1 MSKTVSKFVINEVLE
16 EKEGYLGMLL
26 ATLNAR
32 VFGNLLIGK
41 RTVRARLG
49 IIRPRKKSFKS
60 RSKFLMHLHPLKVYE
75 IQKKITMKKLK
86 GFLKEIIFDKK

>member
-1 MSKTVSKFVINEVLE
+1 
-16 EKEGYLGMLL
+16 MLL

-49 IIRPRKKSFKS
+49 IIRPRKKA
-60 RSKFLMHLHPLKVYE
+60 LKAG
-75 IQKKITMKKLK
+75 QN
-86 GFLKEIIFDKK
+86 F

>member
-1 MSKTVSKFVINEVLE
+1 MSKTVSNFVINEILE

-41 RTVRARLG
+41 RTVRARVG
-49 IIRPRKKSFKS
+49 IIRPRKKALKAGQNFNAASSFES
-60 RSKFLMHLHPLKVYE
+60 
-75 IQKKITMKKLK
+75 IWNTKKNYNEKTK
-86 GFLKEIIFDKK
+86 GFFKRNNFR